1 MKKTLYFFLALLT
14 ALSGIISYR
23 TYTFVSQQAI
33 GIEPLP
39 PTAVSDSAATRL
51 SEAVQVRTISYDRS
65 PTDSAA
71 MYALH
76 RLLETHFPHCH
87 RQLKREAIAQYSLLY
102 EWRGTQ
108 PDLAPLLLIAHLDV
122 VPAADSTDW
131 TMPPFS
137 GTISNDTLWGR
148 GALDDKVSVWGIME
162 AAEKLLAAGF
172 QPQRTIYFGFGHDE
186 EMGGKGAQTI
196 AATLEQR
203 GIKVGFL
210 LDEGM
215 VITQGIAPALP
226 KPLASVGLAE
236 KGYVSL
242 QLTATAEGGHSS
254 MPAPQTAAGML
265 CRAVADLEAN
275 PMPQQITPITQA
287 MFDAMGPEMDLPLR
301 AVFANQWLLTP
312 LIKRALAQSKAT
324 NATTRTTAAPTML
337 QGSPKEN
344 VLAREA
350 SAIINFRILPS
361 ETIDDVVAHVRRIVN
376 NPDIR
381 IDTLPGGNNPSIV
394 ADTKEGGYF
403 DYISRSIKEVF
414 PAAVVAPGLT
424 VATTDARHYERVTD
438 NAFRFLPIVL
448 NQTDLNSIHGKDE
461 RICLSD
467 YKNAIRFYER
477 LMSNTSALA
486 Q

>member
-172 QPQRTIYFGFGHDE
+172 QPQRTI
-186 EMGGKGAQTI
+186 
-196 AATLEQR
+196 
-203 GIKVGFL
+203 
-210 LDEGM
+210 
-215 VITQGIAPALP
+215 
-226 KPLASVGLAE
+226 
-236 KGYVSL
+236 
-242 QLTATAEGGHSS
+242 
-254 MPAPQTAAGML
+254 
-265 CRAVADLEAN
+265 
-275 PMPQQITPITQA
+275 
-287 MFDAMGPEMDLPLR
+287 
-301 AVFANQWLLTP
+301 
-312 LIKRALAQSKAT
+312 
-324 NATTRTTAAPTML
+324 
-337 QGSPKEN
+337 
-344 VLAREA
+344 
-350 SAIINFRILPS
+350 
-361 ETIDDVVAHVRRIVN
+361 
-376 NPDIR
+376 
-381 IDTLPGGNNPSIV
+381 
-394 ADTKEGGYF
+394 
-403 DYISRSIKEVF
+403 
-414 PAAVVAPGLT
+414 
-424 VATTDARHYERVTD
+424 
-438 NAFRFLPIVL
+438 
-448 NQTDLNSIHGKDE
+448 
-461 RICLSD
+461 
-467 YKNAIRFYER
+467 
-477 LMSNTSALA
+477 
-486 Q
+486 